1 MLIDMIFL
9 CILNNLLLKSEEEE
23 SVMIDNISNN
33 VVLVGKLV
41 DFNI

>member
-1 MLIDMIFL
+1 MLVDMIFL

-23 SVMIDNISNN
+23 SVMIDNISNSG
-33 VVLVGKLV
+33 VLVGKLV